1 MFPAPG
7 LRARLVVPGVLVLVG
22 ALLAGSPFPVAAKD
36 GEPDDLPKY
45 SACVGSAL
53 KSAGFRDLKGYYDE
67 AVDAINCLA
76 HYRITE
82 GTSRWS
88 FSPNDPVTRGQM
100 AVFLVRAAVPAGIDL
115 PRPSGQGF
123 TDIGRLPSEFWNA
136 INQLAE
142 LEITTGK
149 TATTYAPDATVT
161 RRQMANFLYR
171 FLDLVPVGPDGVDI
185 EDVDPDDE
193 RFEDIGVLPIA
204 DHRAV
209 RVLYEMGVIKGT
221 SPSHFSPGEYV
232 SRAQMASFIIRMLA
246 HTNARPAGLVLQ
258 TEDTT
263 VTERSTAE
271 IMVSVRDRNHR
282 PVPDASIDLFHAAPD
297 AEAFEDGGYCDDD
310 EVLLVSGRK
319 LCEIDLDDETT
330 DEDGNLV
337 YDVVIDE
344 ELILWAWAGDL
355 RDDFDLDGTDYDSL
369 LFDTKKGPFA
379 FKLTDDMAAGARML
393 RFGNSVTFT
402 FQLVDDEG
410 DPVYEEDVEIMVRG
424 VEETDDEVLRRRTRD
439 GTTNE
444 SGQVH
449 LTFHISRHRSAD
461 DDEKVYLSVEILD
474 SSGYKVRDE
483 TTAMILDS
491 DARLVWD
498 DADEEPTALL
508 LEQRAHYR
516 IATSEGS
523 GGRNSITATLVDQ
536 YGDPVSGE
544 TIHFVSDDPNGLGR
558 DDDPAMAKPAYRK
571 ETNRRGQATVRYNR
585 DYDQPEIEE
594 ISARAFIEDRT
605 VETDPLEPLE
615 HYWVKVLPEDRT
627 FYVEVLIH
635 NEDLNT
641 LVLGGSGQGPWVVT
655 YDPHDQFNLDGAR
668 EKFDSFSEGLE
679 EGHYVEVRIKGHDRS
694 EVNSFTRYG

>member
-1 MFPAPG
+1 MFLAPG

-22 ALLAGSPFPVAAKD
+22 ALLAGSAFQVAAKD

-171 FLDLVPVGPDGVDI
+171 FLDLVPVGPGGVDI

-209 RVLYEMGVIKGT
+209 RVLYEMGIIKGT
-221 SPSHFSPGEYV
+221 SPSRFSPGEYV

-246 HTNARPAGLVLQ
+246 HTNARPAGLTLQ

-271 IMVSVRDRNHR
+271 IMVSVRDRNR
-282 PVPDASIDLFHAAPD
+282 QPVPDSSIDLFHAAPD

-310 EVLLVSGRK
+310 KVILVSGRR

-344 ELILWAWAGDL
+344 GLILWAWTGGL
-355 RDDFDLDGTDYDSL
+355 RDDFDVDRTDYDSL
-369 LFDTKKGPFA
+369 LFATKKGPFA
-379 FKLTDDMAAGARML
+379 FEMTDDMAAGARVL
-393 RFGNSVTFT
+393 QFGNSVTFT

-410 DPVYEEDVEIMVRG
+410 DPVYQEDVEIKVRS
-424 VEETDDEVLRRRTRD
+424 VENDGEVLRPRTRD
-439 GTTNE
+439 TATNE
-444 SGQVH
+444 SGQAH
-449 LTFHISRHRSAD
+449 LTFRISRPRSVG
-461 DDEKVYLSVEILD
+461 DDEKVYLSLEILN
-474 SSGYKVRDE
+474 SSGYRVIDKTTTMVRDRNG
-483 TTAMILDS
+483 
-491 DARLVWD
+491 RLAWGN
-498 DADEEPTALL
+498 ADGEPTTIV
-508 LEQRAHYR
+508 LEQRADYR
-516 IATSEGS
+516 FATSEGS
-523 GGRNSITATLVDQ
+523 GATNSIVATFVDQ
-536 YGDPVSGE
+536 YGDPVRGE
-544 TIHFVSDDPNGLGR
+544 TIHFVSNDPYGLDR
-558 DDDPAMAKPAYRK
+558 DDDPTMAKPDYRK
-571 ETNRRGQATVRYNR
+571 ETNRRGEAVVRYNR
-585 DYDQPEIEE
+585 DYNQPGIEE
-594 ISARAFIEDRT
+594 ISARAFIGDRT

-615 HYWVKVLPEDRT
+615 HYWVKELPEDRT
-627 FYVEVLIH
+627 LYLEVLIH

-679 EGHYVEVRIKGHDRS
+679 EGHYVEVRIKGHDQS
-694 EVNSFTRYG
+694 EVNSFTRYD